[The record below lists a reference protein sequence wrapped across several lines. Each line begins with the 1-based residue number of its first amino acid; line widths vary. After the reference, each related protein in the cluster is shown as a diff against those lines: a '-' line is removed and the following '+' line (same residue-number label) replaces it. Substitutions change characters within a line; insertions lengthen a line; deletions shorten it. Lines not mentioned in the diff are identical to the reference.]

1 MKRRYFAA
9 AGAGVGVVYAA
20 GWVAFA
26 SAGAASSGAGILL
39 IIAAIVGGL
48 IGALAGGLGAVVAA
62 SMETDNGSQ
71 RVPASITAGFAA
83 AGTGVMVGVMAVPY
97 AGSAMIVPV
106 GLPGAALALLMVG
119 AFVWSRQSEA
129 RKQSAKALPHN
140 DAPDP
145 TA

>member
-1 MKRRYFAA
+1 MKRRHFAA

-26 SAGAASSGAGILL
+26 SAGAASSGAGMLL
-39 IIAAIVGGL
+39 IIAAIVGAL

-71 RVPASITAGFAA
+71 RVPASIAA
-83 AGTGVMVGVMAVPY
+83 AFTAAAGVMVGVMAVPY

-106 GLPGAALALLMVG
+106 GLPGAVLALLLVG

-129 RKQSAKALPHN
+129 RRQWNTTVPGD
-140 DAPDP
+140 DADP
-145 TA
+145 TS